1 MDVCGQ
7 RLLKV
12 VQCGVEVLGEV
23 DGAGIGL
30 LGDGKEYGRVCPLAA
45 NAKLWRLV
53 AYLYIGNIGKGDD
66 ALAVLLD
73 DTCAQLLYIIG

>member
-12 VQCGVEVLGEV
+12 VKGKIEVLGEV

-30 LGDGKEYGRVCPLAA
+30 LGDCEEHGRVCPLAA

-53 AYLYIGNIGKGDD
+53 AYLYVGNIGKGYD
-66 ALAVLLD
+66 ALAILLD